1 MKEQIRQLFEEAVDL
16 RNEIHMKTLLTG
28 SQTEEE
34 KLMHDFLDRI
44 AKDYVKLTDEL
55 YVLEPFKIWI
65 PGGYLNG

>member
-1 MKEQIRQLFEEAVDL
+1 MQKRIRELFNEAVDM
-16 RNEIHMKTLLTG
+16 RNEIHMKKLLTG

-55 YVLEPFKIWI
+55 YVLELFKIWI

>member
-1 MKEQIRQLFEEAVDL
+1 MKEQIRQLFNEAVDM
-16 RNEIHMKTLLTG
+16 RNEIHMKYLLTG
-28 SQTEEE
+28 HQTEEE

>member
-16 RNEIHMKTLLTG
+16 RNEIHMKKLLTG

-65 PGGYLNG
+65 PGGSLNG